1 MARAS
6 RIKTAAPGRRPWLLA
21 LALLAC
27 APSVPRSPDE
37 VVSQWYTML
46 DALGTHTVPE
56 PRALDALRPFMS
68 DTLHHLMQRAHAVRD
83 SVRALVPREKPPFAD
98 GELFAS
104 LFEGYTAWNPQR
116 TQTVGD
122 TALVLM
128 AFVNDTQKP
137 EVRWADTVI
146 VVRERDRYVVT
157 DVRYG
162 AGWDFAARGTLQHA
176 LQQALQPET
185 PPEP

>member
-185 PPEP
+185 SPEP